1 MGFTEEDL
9 KWLTDN
15 KAKYYLPSI
24 NCKDEYYE
32 IELSEDFSLQFKY
45 DENFCED
52 DGADYICVMRFF
64 KNTFDNMTY
73 SIVGVSLEDLYKRVL
88 VYLSERVETYDYKKF
103 IRLFLDLPIP
113 QRPRIGNYNN
123 SEEEEEE
130 DV

>member
-15 KAKYYLPSI
+15 KAEHRLPSI
-24 NCKDEYYE
+24 NCKDEYYD
-32 IELSEDFSLQFKY
+32 IKLSEDFSLQFMY
-45 DENFCED
+45 DEDFCED
-52 DGADYICVMRFF
+52 DGVNYICSIRFF
-64 KNTFDNMTY
+64 KNTFNNMTY

-88 VYLSERVETYDYKKF
+88 IYLSERVETYDYKKF
-103 IRLFLDLPIP
+103 IRLLLDLPIP

-130 DV
+130 NV